1 MEPRRVVTVLLIDD
15 DPASRRM
22 NEANLRAKGYVV
34 MLASEGSA
42 ALELVKQSPPS
53 VIFLHMQAGSA
64 GRSEL
69 IASLRANDSSRH
81 VPIVFL
87 ADSNSHRAGLTLV
100 GRDGW

>member
-1 MEPRRVVTVLLIDD
+1 VLLIDD
-15 DPASRRM
+15 DPAARRS
-22 NEANLRAKGYVV
+22 NEAHLKAKGYVV
-34 MLASEGSA
+34 MVASETGA
-42 ALELVKQSPPS
+42 ALELVKMSPPS
-53 VIFLHMQAGSA
+53 AIFLHMRVGAA

-69 IASLRANDSSRH
+69 IGALRANDSSRH

>member
-1 MEPRRVVTVLLIDD
+1 MEPRRVVTALLIDD
-15 DPASRRM
+15 DPAVRRV
-22 NEANLRAKGYVV
+22 NEANIKAKGYVV
-34 MLASEGSA
+34 MVASEA
-42 ALELVKQSPPS
+42 RTALDLVKLTPPS
-53 VIFLHMQAGSA
+53 VIFLHMRAGAA

-81 VPIVFL
+81 VPIIFL